1 MNMPLKADGT
11 VEFRATLFAVIR
23 TSLKIKMEGPIDQCN
38 AELRAIMRRIWKRTP
53 DKTMDSIVPP
63 PGDG

>member
-23 TSLKIKMEGPIDQCN
+23 EVVYSYFPKISF
-38 AELRAIMRRIWKRTP
+38 
-53 DKTMDSIVPP
+53 SILVENNLHVNVN
-63 PGDG
+63 